1 MVAFLSLFIAY
12 IINHLL
18 IDFGIIMLMVMD
30 SCNSWFDP
38 DLSFIVFISNQGC
51 MGAAFWS
58 LPPCWTRWD
67 AACNLDER
75 LKRLFFFWHCPI
87 RRDASRYGQI
97 WNNMAQYGSIPL
109 KSLTHNF
116 LKLSLSISPSP
127 HWPKASM
134 PSILPSLDLSFL
146 FTFCPRQGFLHFFF
160 FSFLVVHLH
169 FDLVSTI
176 IIYTII

>member
-1 MVAFLSLFIAY
+1 MQYAVILSISTSIHYNDHIQRNCLMVAFLSLFIAY

-38 DLSFIVFISNQGC
+38 DLSSIVFISNQGC

-58 LPPCWTRWD
+58 LHPCWTRWD
-67 AACNLDER
+67 AACKLDVVVRAFETI
-75 LKRLFFFWHCPI
+75 FFLHCPI

-109 KSLTHNF
+109 KSHS
-116 LKLSLSISPSP
+116 SLSISPS
-127 HWPKASM
+127 
-134 PSILPSLDLSFL
+134 SL
-146 FTFCPRQGFLHFFF
+146 
-160 FSFLVVHLH
+160 
-169 FDLVSTI
+169 
-176 IIYTII
+176 